1 MSKLRMLVEHKTSF
15 FLCVFDSVKGFLSTT
30 SCCEVCN
37 EKKRRRKLKITDN
50 QTDNKTKQEN
60 MIKHFR

>member
-1 MSKLRMLVEHKTSF
+1 V
-15 FLCVFDSVKGFLSTT
+15 FLIQLKASCQQQVVVKYAMRR
-30 SCCEVCN
+30 
-37 EKKRRRKLKITDN
+37 KKRRKKKLKITDN